1 VNFHLFIRTK
11 STLGRTMTDE
21 PNRDDDYEER
31 VQQPE
36 EAANEHPA
44 IALFR
49 SNAVSIVRRH
59 DVIHIYC
66 DLASEAK
73 VIWSYLRSLIEGQQ

>member
-1 VNFHLFIRTK
+1 
-11 STLGRTMTDE
+11 MTDE

-36 EAANEHPA
+36 PEEDANEHPA

-49 SNAVSIVRRH
+49 SNAVTIVRKH

-73 VIWSYLRSLIEGQQ
+73 VILSYLRCLIEGQQ

>member
-1 VNFHLFIRTK
+1 
-11 STLGRTMTDE
+11 MTDE
-21 PNRDDDYEER
+21 PNRDDDYEDR
-31 VQQPE
+31 TQQPE
-36 EAANEHPA
+36 EDANEHPA